1 MTNGPSANKQPHYIG
16 LEEARQVLAEM
27 GVALS
32 PRQMKRAADM
42 DARGRRKLPFFVD
55 PIEAREWLLQPGQ
68 AGERFKFFRRCAGRG
83 DLAQRRKWRAGPV
96 CSGDSRM
103 SIWS

>member
-1 MTNGPSANKQPHYIG
+1 MKEPCYID

-32 PRQMKRAADM
+32 ARQIKRAADM

-55 PIEAREWLLQPGQ
+55 PIEGRLKIEKGTLVQIYRDLQIK
-68 AGERFKFFRRCAGRG
+68 AENSAK
-83 DLAQRRKWRAGPV
+83 D
-96 CSGDSRM
+96 
-103 SIWS
+103 